1 MVARIAPIAPPARQ
15 RGAMLL
21 EALMGILIF
30 SLGVL
35 AMVALQALSI
45 NNQADAKYRA
55 DASYLAVQIAGLM
68 WTDRANLAN
77 YQHRPTGGGT
87 SCDPTGADSPSAT
100 VAGSNMKGWLDNVS
114 AALPGAV
121 SQRQQILFLVA
132 AGNEVTIT
140 ICWKAPQET
149 IWHNYRLVTHIN

>member
-1 MVARIAPIAPPARQ
+1 
-15 RGAMLL
+15 
-21 EALMGILIF
+21 
-30 SLGVL
+30 
-35 AMVALQALSI
+35 
-45 NNQADAKYRA
+45 
-55 DASYLAVQIAGLM
+55 M

-100 VAGSNMKGWLDNVS
+100 VAGSNMKTWLDIVS
-114 AALPGAV
+114 AALPGAA
-121 SQRQQILFLVA
+121 SQRQQILVA

-149 IWHNYRLVTHIN
+149 SWHNYILITHIN